1 MIILGIDPGT
11 SRIGIGVIKKHGGF
25 LTHIESGLIPLQKK
39 YKNEG
44 ERLCALER
52 EIKKILKKRKP
63 DIVGVES
70 LYFSNNQ
77 KTAFSVSQ
85 ARGIILKTITEYK
98 IPYVE
103 FSPPEIK
110 LSVAGHGNATK
121 ERVAH
126 MVGILLHINT
136 EKIIDDTTDALAIAI
151 AACYIK
157 KY

>member
-11 SRIGIGVIKKHGGF
+11 SRIGVGVIKKQGGS
-25 LTHIESGLIPLQKK
+25 LLHIESGLLSTQEG

-44 ERLCALER
+44 EHLCVLEK
-52 EIKKILKKRKP
+52 ELKKILKRRKP
-63 DIVGVES
+63 DLVGIES

-85 ARGIILKTITEYK
+85 ARGVILKTITEHK

-103 FSPPEIK
+103 FTPSEIK
-110 LSVAGHGNATK
+110 LSTTGHGRAPK

-126 MVGILLHINT
+126 MVGMLL
-136 EKIIDDTTDALAIAI
+136 KIDTKKIVDDVTDALAIAI
-151 AACYIK
+151 TACYTK

>member
-11 SRIGIGVIKKHGGF
+11 SRVGIGVIKKHGSS
-25 LTHIESGLIPLQKK
+25 LIHIESGLLPLRKK
-39 YKNEG
+39 YINEG
-44 ERLCALER
+44 ERLCVLEK
-52 EIKKILKKRKP
+52 ELKKVLKRRKP
-63 DIVGVES
+63 DLVGIES

-85 ARGIILKTITEYK
+85 ARGVILKTIAENK
-98 IPYVE
+98 IPYIE
-103 FSPPEIK
+103 LAPSEIK
-110 LSVAGHGNATK
+110 LSIAGHGKAPK

-126 MVGILLHINT
+126 MVGILLQIDT
-136 EKIIDDTTDALAIAI
+136 KKIIDDITDALAIAI